1 MSGAVNER
9 TAVQAGRR
17 WAWLILAL
25 FLGVGI
31 AYSLVVPPFETPD
44 EPFHYGFARHIAQ
57 GNGLPVQD
65 PANQGPWAQEGSQ
78 APLYYLAAGWLTA
91 AIDQTDF
98 EAMAVRN
105 PRANIG
111 DPLYPGNKN
120 FMLYSGRWQP
130 LQGANLAL
138 HVGRWLSLLLG
149 ALTLW
154 STWRLAVLA
163 FPARA
168 VLPLLAMAFV
178 AAIPQFLFLSASFS
192 NDNAV
197 IAASTFTLF
206 WLARLLVKP
215 VDAPVRWWEWAVL
228 GVALGA
234 AALSKLQ
241 GLGLVPLSG
250 LVVLFLAW
258 RRRRWMVLVEA
269 ALFAGV
275 PALAIAG
282 WWFWRNIALYG
293 DWSGLGHLME
303 INGRR
308 QSELT
313 LAAFLPEFDGLRF
326 SSWGLFGWFNILLP
340 GWFYRL
346 MDAVT
351 VVGLAGALLHTLRR
365 WRTRGRGTDGDDS
378 SLYVLLMLWLWLAM
392 MALLL
397 LYWTVQATGSQG
409 RLLFPAIA
417 AFAVLLVAG
426 IDFWLRWLPATGRA
440 LVWSALLGLL
450 VAMSIYALGWLLPR
464 SYYASTPV
472 ATVPPDAQP
481 VAITYGDAET
491 IRLLAAKVGA
501 ERVRPGEAVPVTLF
515 WQAPASL
522 THDYQLFLQLLGENG
537 AEIANLTT
545 HPGWGRNPTNFWQPG
560 AIYADPYLLRV
571 TGAVDAWSPL
581 AARLYVG
588 LVDPATAE
596 TTRLP
601 LPAYTADG
609 ASITP
614 IAGRVVVEPGTAPDA
629 ATLGLAPAGS
639 EFGGVIRLAAT
650 AVPATWSGGDDG
662 ALAVD
667 LLWEAVGTPAT
678 DYTAFVHLRSAG
690 GEQVA
695 GFDQAPAGDRFPT
708 SAWRDG
714 DRIHSRFE
722 LALPAALEAGV
733 YDVWVGLYESN
744 SGGALRLPV
753 TDAAGLPSGDG
764 QVRIGQVTVE

>member
-1 MSGAVNER
+1 MNAPAVER
-9 TAVQAGRR
+9 ATTAQGRR
-17 WAWLILAL
+17 WAWLVVAL
-25 FLGVGI
+25 FMAFGI

-65 PANQGPWAQEGSQ
+65 PQNQGPWAQEGSQ

-91 AIDQTDF
+91 GIDQDDF
-98 EAMAVRN
+98 AAMAVRN

-130 LQGANLAL
+130 LQGANLAM
-138 HVGRWLSLLLG
+138 HMGRWLSLLLG
-149 ALTLW
+149 AVTLW
-154 STWRLAVLA
+154 CTWRLAVLA
-163 FPARA
+163 FPGRVA
-168 VLPLLAMAFV
+168 LPLLAMALV
-178 AAIPQFLFLSASFS
+178 AAIPQFLFLSASLS

-197 IAASTFTLF
+197 IAASSFTLF

-215 VDAPVRWWEWAVL
+215 DREAVRWWEWGVL

-250 LVVLFLAW
+250 LVVLWLAW
-258 RRRRWMVLVEA
+258 RRRAWLLLAEA
-269 ALFAGV
+269 TLFAGL

-293 DWSGLGHLME
+293 DWSGLGHLMA

-308 QSELT
+308 QDALT

-340 GWFYRL
+340 AWFYRL

-351 VVGLAGALLHTLRR
+351 VVGLGGALLLTLRR
-365 WRTRGRGTDGDDS
+365 WRTRTSDGDRS
-378 SLYVLLMLWLWLAM
+378 IYVVLMLWTWLAM

-417 AFAVLLVAG
+417 AFVTLLAGG
-426 IDFWLRWLPATGRA
+426 IDFWLRWLPARGRGV
-440 LVWSALLGLL
+440 VWGALLGVL
-450 VAMSIYALGWLLPR
+450 VAMSLYALGWLLPR
-464 SYYASTPV
+464 SYAAPAPV
-472 ATVPPDAQP
+472 AAVAAGAQP
-481 VAITYGDAET
+481 VAITYGAAEP
-491 IRLLAAKVGA
+491 IRLLAAEIGTA
-501 ERVRPGEAVPVTLF
+501 RVRRGDSVPVTLY
-515 WQAPASL
+515 WQAPERLA
-522 THDYQLFLQLLGENG
+522 HDYQLFLQLLDENG
-537 AEIANLTT
+537 VEIANLTT
-545 HPGWGRNPTNFWQPG
+545 HPGWGRNPTTFWQPG

-571 TGAVDAWSPL
+571 TGAIDEWSPL
-581 AARLYVG
+581 AARLYAG

-601 LPAYTADG
+601 RPAFAADG
-609 ASITP
+609 SEVTP
-614 IAGRVVVEPGTAPDA
+614 IIGSVVVEPATMPDA
-629 ATLGLAPAGS
+629 AALGLAPAGS
-639 EFGGVIRLAAT
+639 VFGGVIRLAAAT
-650 AVPATWSGGDDG
+650 VPPEWDGGPAGTLD
-662 ALAVD
+662 VD

-678 DYTAFVHLRSAG
+678 DYTAFVHVRDAG

-695 GFDQAPAGDRFPT
+695 GFDRAPAGDRFAT
-708 SAWRDG
+708 RAWRVG
-714 DRIHSRFE
+714 DRIHSRVE
-722 LALPAALEAGV
+722 IALPDGLPPGV
-733 YDVWVGLYESN
+733 YDVWVGLYESG
-744 SGGALRLPV
+744 SDGALRLPV
-753 TDAAGLPSGDG
+753 TDAAGLVAGDG
-764 QVRIGQVTVE
+764 QVRVGQITVE